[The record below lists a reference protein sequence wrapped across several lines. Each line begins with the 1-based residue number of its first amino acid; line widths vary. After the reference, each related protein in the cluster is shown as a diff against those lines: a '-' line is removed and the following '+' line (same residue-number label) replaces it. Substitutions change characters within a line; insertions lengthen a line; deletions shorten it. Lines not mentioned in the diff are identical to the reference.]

1 MSDLQFDGF
10 ELPKPKKEKDLPPR
24 PLPEPIP
31 TESVRAWSPQ
41 VPEDEMPVGEEH
53 TKRVVVGIV
62 NLALPIIGVTIV
74 LGGIVA
80 VITFIFSFYSK

>member
-24 PLPEPIP
+24 PLPEPLP
-31 TESVRAWSPQ
+31 VDSVRAWSPQ
-41 VPEDEMPVGEEH
+41 VPEDAPSEDH